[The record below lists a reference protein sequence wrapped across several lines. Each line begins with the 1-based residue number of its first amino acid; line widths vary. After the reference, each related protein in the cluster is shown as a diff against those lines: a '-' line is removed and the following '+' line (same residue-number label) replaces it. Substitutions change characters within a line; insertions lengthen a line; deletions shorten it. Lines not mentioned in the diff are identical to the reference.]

1 MRKKKNSM
9 FKGQP
14 KPSENSK
21 LSVDDKIKQLIAY
34 NVSKTRVPLRYNEIE
49 SFEEVQPNM
58 YKVSLNTSYKTV
70 KKLQKAMLTDFI
82 VYTGAKLSYV
92 GDEIIMVEG
101 QEDYVTP
108 PVYGFSTVMFGKNKR
123 VPSAFIM
130 YEGGKEAEKVD
141 KMCALSQDAQVYG
154 R

>member
-1 MRKKKNSM
+1 MRKKKSVV
-9 FKGQP
+9 KGQP

-21 LSVDDKIKQLIAY
+21 LSVEDRIRQLIAY
-34 NVSKTRVPLRYNEIE
+34 NISKTRVPIRFNEIK
-49 SFEEVQPNM
+49 SFEEVQRNV
-58 YKVSLNTSYKTV
+58 YKVTLDDKYKNV
-70 KKLQKAMLTDFI
+70 QKLTKAMKI
-82 VYTGAKLSYV
+82 EYVVYTGAELNYV

-108 PVYGFSTVMFGKNKR
+108 PVYGFSTIMQGKSKA

-130 YEGGKEAEKVD
+130 YENGKEAEKVD
-141 KMCALSQDAQVYG
+141 KMCALSHDSAIYG